1 MAERPTDMDDF
12 LTQPMM
18 ARVATTN
25 KNGTPHCVPLWYRF
39 NPGDGMFEISTG
51 AESVTVKNLRR
62 NPAVSIVV
70 DDQTPPY
77 KGVAAEGTAEVSEP
91 KGKDHEYFTPSIIH
105 YLGEGA
111 VERYLQG
118 MPGQKERVRITVRPK
133 RWKFWDAS
141 VPKMGSVKL
150 D

>member
-25 KNGTPHCVPLWYRF
+25 KNGTPHCVPLWYKF
-39 NPGDGMFEISTG
+39 NPENGTFEISTG
-51 AESVTVKNLRR
+51 AESVTVKNLRL

-70 DDQTPPY
+70 DDEKPPH
-77 KGVAAEGTAEVSEP
+77 KGVTAEGTAEVSEP
-91 KGKDHEYFTPSIIH
+91 KGKDHEYFTPLIIH

-111 VERYLQG
+111 VEGYLQG
-118 MPGQKERVRITVRPK
+118 NPGQKERVRIMVRPK
-133 RWKFWDAS
+133 RWKFWDAG

>member
-1 MAERPTDMDDF
+1 MADRPTDMDEF
-12 LTQPMM
+12 LTQPNM

-25 KNGTPHCVPLWYRF
+25 KDGSPHCVPLWYKF
-39 NPGDGMFEISTG
+39 NPGDGTFEISTG

-62 NPAVSIVV
+62 NPVVSVVV
-70 DDQTPPY
+70 DDQNPPY
-77 KGVAAEGTAEVSEP
+77 KGVAAEGIAEVSEP
-91 KGKDHEYFTPSIIH
+91 KGKDHEYFTPNIIH

-111 VERYLQG
+111 VEGYLKG
-118 MPGQKERVRITVRPK
+118 GPGQKERVRIKVKPK